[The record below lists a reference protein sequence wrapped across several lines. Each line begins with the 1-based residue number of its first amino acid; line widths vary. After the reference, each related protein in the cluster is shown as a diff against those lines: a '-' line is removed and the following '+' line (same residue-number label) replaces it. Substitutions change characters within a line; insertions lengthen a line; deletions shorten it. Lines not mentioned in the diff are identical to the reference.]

1 MGMVIVHISQVHE
14 KLHVSNEENMKLL
27 NGMHEGVLILTKT
40 PEEPITA
47 MFYNRPAHKLMHT
60 FFGGIKT
67 QEKKEADS

>member
-1 MGMVIVHISQVHE
+1 
-14 KLHVSNEENMKLL
+14 MKLL

-67 QEKKEADS
+67 QEKKEADSKAN